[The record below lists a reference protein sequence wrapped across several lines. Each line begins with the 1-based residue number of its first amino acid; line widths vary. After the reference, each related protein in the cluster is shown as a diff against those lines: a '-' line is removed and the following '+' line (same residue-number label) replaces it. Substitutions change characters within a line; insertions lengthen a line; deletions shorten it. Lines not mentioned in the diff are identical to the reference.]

1 MGRVHLFELEDQSW
15 FPSPIRDA
23 GTDFMRFM
31 AEAANPYR
39 PIVSRL
45 RQALADT
52 GSREILDLC
61 SGAAGPI
68 VGIRE
73 QLAAAGCP
81 VSVTLSDKFPN
92 ETAFAYAAQRSGG
105 GVRYVK
111 EPVDAVAVPPHL
123 SGFRTLFTGLHHFRP
138 EAARRILQNAVDQR
152 QPIGVFEMTQ
162 RSVLPILGTPFIPL
176 ALLLA
181 TPFIRPFRWSRLF
194 WTYAVPV
201 APLFVAWDAFVSCL
215 RTYSLREMRMLVD
228 GLRSDDYHWEIG
240 LEPARPAPISYLI
253 GCPSAAGGQAD
264 SPRSP
269 SPVQSG

>member
-15 FPSPIRDA
+15 FPNPIRDA

-31 AEAANPYR
+31 ADAANPYR
-39 PIVSRL
+39 PIVPRL

-68 VGIRE
+68 IGIRE

-81 VSVTLSDKFPN
+81 VSITLTDKFPN
-92 ETAFAYAAQRSGG
+92 DAALRYAVQRSDG
-105 GVRYVK
+105 GVRYIK
-111 EPVDAVAVPPHL
+111 EPVDATAVPPHL
-123 SGFRTLFTGLHHFRP
+123 SGFRTVFTGLHHFRP
-138 EAARRILQNAVDQR
+138 EAARRVLQNAVDQR
-152 QPIGVFEMTQ
+152 RPIGVFEMTQ
-162 RSVLPILGTPFIPL
+162 RSVLLILGTPLIPL

-194 WTYAVPV
+194 WTYLVPAV
-201 APLFVAWDAFVSCL
+201 PLFVAWDAFVSCL
-215 RTYSLREMRMLVD
+215 RTYSLQEMRMLVD
-228 GLRSDDYHWEIG
+228 GLRSDDYQWEIG

-253 GCPSAAGGQAD
+253 GCPRLARDD

-269 SPVQSG
+269 SPVP

>member
-15 FPSPIRDA
+15 FPNPIRDA

-31 AEAANPYR
+31 ADAANPYR
-39 PIVSRL
+39 PIIPRL
-45 RQALADT
+45 RQALTDT
-52 GSREILDLC
+52 ESREILDLC

-68 VGIRE
+68 IGIRE
-73 QLAAAGCP
+73 QLAAAGCL
-81 VSVTLSDKFPN
+81 VSITLSDKFPN
-92 ETAFAYAAQRSGG
+92 ETAFAYAARRSGG
-105 GVRYVK
+105 GVKYVK
-111 EPVDAVAVPPHL
+111 EPVDAAAVPPQL

-138 EAARRILQNAVDQR
+138 EAARRILQDAVDQR
-152 QPIGVFEMTQ
+152 CPIGVFEMTQ
-162 RSVLPILGTPFIPL
+162 RSVLPMLGTPFIPL
-176 ALLLA
+176 ALLMA

-240 LEPARPAPISYLI
+240 HEPARPAPVSYLI
-253 GCPSAAGGQAD
+253 GCPLRARDDGL
-264 SPRSP
+264 RSP